1 MAEFMISTGLLVLIA
16 IAAIVRL
23 QADGNGADPMFTE
36 KLHDVARAETS
47 EDYQLSETDMHT
59 IDLIGREAFMDM
71 TRRVD
76 RILSEHEAE
85 ESITVTLTCGPS
97 DSKSEARL
105 HALLPGD
112 ELRLSAHIENGVAV
126 VYVFSDEYRIGS
138 LVLTEADTVM
148 KVMECNR
155 LTGCYVAE
163 QNCYDSPGY
172 VKLDIVVFY
181 SATSHGHPNVERM
194 RHLINTCRV
203 RLRKARPG
211 GFPLEIY
218 TN

>member
-1 MAEFMISTGLLVLIA
+1 MTEFMISTGLLALIA
-16 IAAIVRL
+16 IAATVRL
-23 QADGNGADPMFTE
+23 QADRNGSDPDLTE
-36 KLHDVARAETS
+36 KPHDVAHADTS
-47 EDYQLSETDMHT
+47 EDYRLTETDMRT

-76 RILSEHEAE
+76 RILSDHETE

-97 DSKSEARL
+97 DIKSEARL

-112 ELRLSAHIENGVAV
+112 ELRLSTHMENGVAV
-126 VYVFSDEYRIGS
+126 VDVFSDEYRIGS

-181 SATSHGHPNVERM
+181 SAYSHWHPNVERM
-194 RHLINTCRV
+194 RHLINVCRV
-203 RLRKARPG
+203 RLREARPG

>member
-1 MAEFMISTGLLVLIA
+1 MVEFMISTVLLIIIA

-23 QADGNGADPMFTE
+23 QADRNDEEPVYTG
-36 KLHDVARAETS
+36 KLHDVGPVGTS
-47 EDYQLSETDMHT
+47 EDYQLSETDMRT

-71 TRRVD
+71 ARRVD
-76 RILSEHEAE
+76 RILSEHEEE

-112 ELRLSAHIENGVAV
+112 ELRLSAHMENGVAV
-126 VYVFSDEYRIGS
+126 VDVFSDEYRIGS

-148 KVMECNR
+148 NVMECNP

-181 SATSHGHPNVERM
+181 AASSHARTNMERM
-194 RHLINTCRV
+194 RHLINSCRV
-203 RLRKARPG
+203 RLREARPG